1 MGNGASRPSAR
12 AAAICDAAL
21 VCCCALPLGI
31 APRCPDRR
39 STGWRGSC
47 GPPVTA
53 PGSEPGAARS
63 RRAPPSDS
71 DRHHLNCFLLVI
83 HGFSET
89 DNETW
94 QSSASIAHLPTWIG
108 AWPLSDRRLESLTVA
123 RARSVL
129 AAKRRA
135 QASPARGTYYVGE
148 RVGRGVERTLA
159 RLAPI
164 RTQVV
169 PRLTGG
175 SV

>member
-21 VCCCALPLGI
+21 GCCCALPLGI

-71 DRHHLNCFLLVI
+71 DR
-83 HGFSET
+83 
-89 DNETW
+89 
-94 QSSASIAHLPTWIG
+94 LPF
-108 AWPLSDRRLESLTVA
+108 PL
-123 RARSVL
+123 ARSNVYPRGFERLHSARRVRRSRPRTLRCSLSPPSLLLL
-129 AAKRRA
+129 AAKGRT
-135 QASPARGTYYVGE
+135 SPKAVVIAHDLFARSQGPQSDDVQGAGP
-148 RVGRGVERTLA
+148 RDSSCGQQSGRIACIFSR
-159 RLAPI
+159 
-164 RTQVV
+164 
-169 PRLTGG
+169 
-175 SV
+175 